1 MKQSTNYNMNK
12 PDPNDMFSLEHW
24 NQNTDKIDETLAPTF
39 EDYTGETPV
48 PTTDEALKNIKSKTK
63 LSILMQNIKAFCKGC
78 CTLGM
83 LVDNCVT
90 NNNNLPLA
98 ASQGKILMDQITSLN
113 SDMSKF
119 DVYHRDV
126 TGSLN
131 DDKIIQTALEDFK
144 TSIVTNK
151 PILVEIQNHLGGRAL
166 AVGIQSLSNYN
177 SFLVIT
183 YYDRPKEFVYA
194 LNHWEVYEL
203 VTKSDLTFYKHPLN
217 MTVKMSGKLESIAEW
232 LKNNTTYFGVYNYIR
247 VQEPIDSD
255 GYFGNSSFDIVWN
268 FSSLNY
274 GWITLRSDN
283 PKSIIFGRLVAG
295 KAEWDIPVFKSI

>member
-203 VTKSDLTFYKHPLN
+203 VTKSDLALQTQTLYKNVVIYRIGNIAMLSAPSWVRKEELAGV
-217 MTVKMSGKLESIAEW
+217 TIPTGYRPVKTISIPFTQQNFNDGAYCDVSTEGKI
-232 LKNNTTYFGVYNYIR
+232 NYTGTS
-247 VQEPIDSD
+247 PIVINAIW
-255 GYFGNSSFDIVWN
+255 FC
-268 FSSLNY
+268 
-274 GWITLRSDN
+274 T
-283 PKSIIFGRLVAG
+283 
-295 KAEWDIPVFKSI
+295 

>member
-113 SDMSKF
+113 NNLANKTKSGSATISTKQNDSTALQIRF
-119 DVYHRDV
+119 DEPFPSRPYV
-126 TGSLN
+126 TVSLN
-131 DDKIIQTALEDFK
+131 IDNANTNTKISVFGIDQTGFK
-144 TSIVTNK
+144 VSI
-151 PILVEIQNHLGGRAL
+151 
-166 AVGIQSLSNYN
+166 
-177 SFLVIT
+177 
-183 YYDRPKEFVYA
+183 YDTAATTRRIE
-194 LNHWEVYEL
+194 W
-203 VTKSDLTFYKHPLN
+203 
-217 MTVKMSGKLESIAEW
+217 IAS
-232 LKNNTTYFGVYNYIR
+232 V
-247 VQEPIDSD
+247 
-255 GYFGNSSFDIVWN
+255 
-268 FSSLNY
+268 
-274 GWITLRSDN
+274 
-283 PKSIIFGRLVAG
+283 
-295 KAEWDIPVFKSI
+295 

>member
-113 SDMSKF
+113 SDMEIETHNLVSLLNPDFYDSNSDKWLKIYRVGNIKVIDF
-119 DVYHRDV
+119 GFKTKALTGKDKIATDIPENLRPITAFYGGVQARDTGEWAKATYFPAVLIV
-126 TGSLN
+126 TGN
-131 DDKIIQTALEDFK
+131 NLELS
-144 TSIVTNK
+144 TGTNASRSMY
-151 PILVEIQNHLGGRAL
+151 VSG
-166 AVGIQSLSNYN
+166 
-177 SFLVIT
+177 
-183 YYDRPKEFVYA
+183 
-194 LNHWEVYEL
+194 
-203 VTKSDLTFYKHPLN
+203 
-217 MTVKMSGKLESIAEW
+217 TVC
-232 LKNNTTYFGVYNYIR
+232 YV
-247 VQEPIDSD
+247 
-255 GYFGNSSFDIVWN
+255 
-268 FSSLNY
+268 
-274 GWITLRSDN
+274 
-283 PKSIIFGRLVAG
+283 
-295 KAEWDIPVFKSI
+295 